1 MPVLISIEKNFEK
14 ALDSPLG
21 EALSMRSSNKK
32 EVLEMDDKMT
42 SGEIAKKAGVS
53 QKAVRLYDE
62 KGLLKPTD
70 YSEGNYRL
78 YDKEALQILE
88 KIVALKQIGFS
99 LEEIRDNL
107 TSGDAK
113 NIEEALRM
121 QLAIMEVKR
130 YRIDMLID
138 AINRTLV
145 RKDEDLDWD
154 DVASIVQ
161 SVTLDQNADLG
172 HWKAL
177 QHTVSEDWYVQVFR
191 SMQFAKNEKIL
202 DLGCGFSKIW
212 RNNWNIIPEGSK
224 IYAYDVRGGWADDF
238 ENYLM
243 ENEKDLPAGVSIDL
257 TFENLEKEA
266 SWEKI
271 DKEKSY
277 DRIILHYVFDELKDP
292 ESVIAKASKVL
303 NKGGFFS
310 INAPGVSKMDI
321 WFKNAMDEAGID
333 ASFIDAICEEHE
345 KERESFD
352 EMIGR
357 YFAKSEKVELISSFR
372 FDNADEL
379 IDWYRNKYKNQE
391 KFFSCCKNKMKKYFE
406 AEIAKKGEII
416 INTTSDFLHC
426 YV

>member
-1 MPVLISIEKNFEK
+1 
-14 ALDSPLG
+14 
-21 EALSMRSSNKK
+21 
-32 EVLEMDDKMT
+32 MDDKMT

-107 TSGDAK
+107 TSGDAG
-113 NIEEALRM
+113 NIEEALKM
-121 QLAIMEVKR
+121 QLAVMEEKR
-130 YRIDMLID
+130 YQTDMVID
-138 AINRTLV
+138 AIKRTLV

-161 SVTLDQNADLG
+161 SVTLDQSADLG

-224 IYAYDVRGGWADDF
+224 IYAYDIRGGWADDF
-238 ENYLM
+238 ENFLK
-243 ENEKDLPAGVSIDL
+243 ENENSLPADVSIDL
-257 TFENLEKEA
+257 TFEDLEKEA

-292 ESVIAKASKVL
+292 EAVIAKASKVL
-303 NKGGFFS
+303 NNGGFFS
-310 INAPGVSKMDI
+310 INAPGISDMNI
-321 WFKNAMDEAGID
+321 WFTKAMDEVGVD
-333 ASFIDAICEEHE
+333 ASFIEAINEGD
-345 KERESFD
+345 KKDREGFD
-352 EMIGR
+352 EMIAK
-357 YFAKSEKVELISSFR
+357 YFAKAETVTLSSSFS
-372 FDNADEL
+372 FDNADDL
-379 IDWYRNKYKNQE
+379 IDWFKNKYKNQE
-391 KFFSCCKNKMKKYFE
+391 KFFSCNKNKIKNYLEEKISKE
-406 AEIAKKGEII
+406 GGII
-416 INTTSDFLHC
+416 INTSSDFLHC
-426 YV
+426 SV